1 MSKNETKQEN
11 KTDGNIKNMDLEGW
25 LFLDTS
31 LIVAQRKSAVLHNCF
46 KTVQTWN
53 LPNDP
58 KAMQMEGNTA
68 YQSCQ
73 PTGMEG
79 ILLSIAY
86 ANGTGERKTILFT
99 EDSLLLIKSAED

>member
-1 MSKNETKQEN
+1 
-11 KTDGNIKNMDLEGW
+11 
-25 LFLDTS
+25 
-31 LIVAQRKSAVLHNCF
+31 
-46 KTVQTWN
+46 
-53 LPNDP
+53 
-58 KAMQMEGNTA
+58 MQMEGNTVH
-68 YQSCQ
+68 QSCQ